1 VRVLGV
7 CGSVLLMASC
17 AGIPTS
23 VRLVPEER
31 TTLHVGEIGALYLPA
46 SPHYSVGS
54 AQSAL
59 VPVKQL
65 QRKDGL
71 VYLYRAVATGNDT
84 FVLTPDGIPNGQC
97 ISCVTEHYFVTVL
110 P

>member
-1 VRVLGV
+1 
-7 CGSVLLMASC
+7 MAWC
-17 AGIPTS
+17 AGVPTS

-31 TTLHVGEIGALYLPA
+31 TTLHVGEMGALYVPA
-46 SPHYSVGS
+46 SPHYSVSS

-65 QRKDGL
+65 QQKDGA
-71 VYLYRAVATGNDT
+71 VYLYRAVATGDDT
-84 FVLTPDGIPNGQC
+84 FVLTPNGIPNGQC
-97 ISCVTEHYFVTVL
+97 ISCVTQHYFVTVV